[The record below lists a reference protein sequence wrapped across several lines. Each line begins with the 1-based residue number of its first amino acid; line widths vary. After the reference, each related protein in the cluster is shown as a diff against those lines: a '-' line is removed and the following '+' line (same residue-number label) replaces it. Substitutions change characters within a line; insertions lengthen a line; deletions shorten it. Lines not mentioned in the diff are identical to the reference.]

1 MGKVKTIGSISISRS
16 SRDLVHIRIEDE
28 HSGDKILELDLTL
41 SAYGLLC
48 TGLSGV
54 KGVMEVN
61 TDAKIAMDRLTK
73 TVVTPDIKKYQDKAL
88 TSSLVE
94 AHFKE
99 SNLAD
104 DGWILFDDGT
114 RSQQNYKQGYSYTL
128 KRYVP
133 VENPTDMEGR
143 Y

>member
-1 MGKVKTIGSISISRS
+1 MNQVKTVGSISISRS
-16 SRDLVHIRIEDE
+16 SNDLVYIRIDDE
-28 HSGDKILELDLTL
+28 HSGDEILELGLTL
-41 SAYGLLC
+41 EAYGLLC
-48 TGLSGV
+48 TGLGGV

-88 TSSLVE
+88 TSSLVQE
-94 AHFKE
+94 HFKA

-104 DGWILFDDGT
+104 EGWALFDDGT
-114 RSQQNYKQGYSYTL
+114 RSQQNYKQGYHYTL

-133 VENPTDMEGR
+133 VENPTDMQGM